1 MKHAGCLA
9 LLLTLAGCS
18 AERLPGGPTVED
30 HPPLLLAFMS
40 ERPPSTAF
48 VTDVYLYDVH
58 SGGPAFL
65 PPNLNTPS
73 NEGPCALSGN
83 GRTVAFYSTR
93 LATGSLALMFLYDIA
108 TAQTTIPE
116 KINQLFQ
123 VQNPSLSYDGR
134 FLAAQYQVSGPFDQ
148 FIAIQDLVADSL
160 LGVPNLNELGVTN
173 FDPSLNGDGSLV
185 AFASNRFGTVG
196 AFDIF
201 LYSVPGDS
209 LIPLPGL
216 NSDAQELS
224 ASISADGRYIAFQSG
239 RLGGVGIID
248 VYVYDRATAAL
259 LPLPGANTNLS
270 EIQPALSPDGRFLAF
285 ATEDSGGRDVRIY
298 DLRDKR
304 LLPLSDLNDPYF
316 FDSAPVLA
324 DR

>member
-1 MKHAGCLA
+1 MRYVGCLA
-9 LLLTLAGCS
+9 LLLVLGGCS
-18 AERLPGGPTVED
+18 AERLPGGPTIED
-30 HPPLLLAFMS
+30 HPPLLMAFMS

-48 VTDVYLYDVH
+48 VTDIYLYDVH

-65 PPNLNTPS
+65 PANLNTPS

-93 LATGSLALMFLYDIA
+93 LNTGTLALLFLYDIA
-108 TAQTTIPE
+108 TAHTTIPE
-116 KINQLFQ
+116 KINDLNL

-134 FLAAQYQVSGPFDQ
+134 YLAAQYQVSGPFDQ
-148 FIAIQDLVADSL
+148 FIAIQDLVADTL
-160 LGVPNLNELGVTN
+160 LAIPNLNSLGATN
-173 FDPSLNGDGSLV
+173 FDPSLNGDGTLV
-185 AFASNRFGTVG
+185 AFASNRIETLG

-216 NSDAQELS
+216 NSTAQELS

-239 RLGGVGIID
+239 RLGGAGIID
-248 VYVYDRATAAL
+248 VYVYDRVTSSL
-259 LPLPGANTNLS
+259 LPLPGANTNFS
-270 EIQPALSPDGRFLAF
+270 DIQPAISPDGRFLAF
-285 ATEDSGGRDVRIY
+285 ATEDTGGRDVRIY
-298 DLRDKR
+298 DVRDKR
-304 LLPLSDLNDPYF
+304 LLSLSDLNDPYF